1 MNLFYISTNHIYGGS
16 EKLWIKSALELSS
29 NHSITA
35 FVHYK
40 SSFLDELSSNGI
52 QLILSNILEKNRFK
66 SFLRSKLKGTL
77 DLKLNLLKCKPDLV
91 VINEGGVFSS
101 LQEMTLC
108 HHLGIPYIVLNG
120 LVTEVHWSHVTNYNY
135 LNYLTL
141 YQSAKALYFV
151 SDQNSLLFS
160 RMLTPLKNIRVL
172 KNPCFY
178 NYTKIPSYP
187 ITDSYSIAYIGR
199 IEFYHKGLDLL
210 LGAIQ
215 DPKWKTRN
223 IRFNFYGEGPHEAV
237 LKMKL
242 KELDL
247 DFCVFQ
253 PANFNFDEIW
263 AKNHIAIH
271 TSRFEGKSL
280 SITET
285 MFNQRAIIM
294 TNVGGVDEL
303 IEDGLNGFVVPY
315 LTIESVAETLEF
327 AWQARE
333 RWCEMGIQ
341 SRLKYDRISE
351 SSSLGKQIDDLI
363 RNLN

>member
-1 MNLFYISTNHIYGGS
+1 MKLFFISTNHIYGGS
-16 EKLWIKSALELSS
+16 EKLWIKTAIELSS

-40 SSFLDELSSNGI
+40 SPFLDELTSNEI
-52 QLILSNILEKNRFK
+52 KLILSTTLEKSRFK
-66 SFLRSKLKGTL
+66 SFVRNKLNGTL
-77 DLKLNLLKCKPDLV
+77 DLKLNLLKGKPDLV
-91 VINEGGVFSS
+91 VINEGGAFSS

-108 HHLGIPYIVLNG
+108 HQLGIPFIVLNG

-135 LNYLTL
+135 LSFLTL

-151 SDQNSLLFS
+151 SNQNSMLFS
-160 RMLTPLKNIRVL
+160 KMLTPMENIRVL

-178 NYTKIPSYP
+178 NYNELPSYP
-187 ITDSYSIAYIGR
+187 ISDVYTIAYVGR

-210 LGAIQ
+210 LGALQ
-215 DPKWKTRN
+215 DPKWKTRK

-242 KELDL
+242 KEFDL

-253 PANFNFDEIW
+253 PANFNFHEIW

-285 MFNQRAIIM
+285 MYNQRAIIM
-294 TNVGGVDEL
+294 TDVGGVDEL
-303 IEDGLNGFVVPY
+303 IEDGVTGFVSKY
-315 LTIESVAETLEF
+315 LTIESISETLDR

-333 RWCEMGIQ
+333 RWSEMGIQ

-351 SSSLGKQIDDLI
+351 SSSLGKQIVDLI
-363 RNLN
+363 RNLS